1 MFSYPLLHTI
11 PLDWCARLFMSLK
24 WHFAV
29 VFVTQKVRA
38 TLLKVFHHV
47 WKDLDDRSS
56 LMSVYCECCTDGFSV
71 TVSSKL
77 TADFVGGAGD
87 EDESVTGS
95 WTHNILDSTGTKM
108 TWELKW
114 NSLRCSFISQTIT
127 MFTSACVLVR
137 HLSFGLVFFGIAR
150 FSSMK
155 TQEVTYESCSC
166 GLRVV
171 ATRWRYWRQFV
182 SWYRRWCVEDIV
194 NRHFF
199 VSGSV
204 LFLGLPHRLLIEL
217 MKWSLFSIWQW
228 SKERCGIFVKLY
240 KKLFGDAHVQPVE
253 VFDTSN
259 VLKLAVRMLLLD
271 GVLIYHDFCFVL

>member
-1 MFSYPLLHTI
+1 
-11 PLDWCARLFMSLK
+11 
-24 WHFAV
+24 
-29 VFVTQKVRA
+29 
-38 TLLKVFHHV
+38 
-47 WKDLDDRSS
+47 
-56 LMSVYCECCTDGFSV
+56 
-71 TVSSKL
+71 
-77 TADFVGGAGD
+77 
-87 EDESVTGS
+87 
-95 WTHNILDSTGTKM
+95 
-108 TWELKW
+108 
-114 NSLRCSFISQTIT
+114 
-127 MFTSACVLVR
+127 MFTSVCVLVR
-137 HLSFGLVFFGIAR
+137 HLSLVLVFFGIAR

-155 TQEVTYESCSC
+155 TQEVTYESCSF

-194 NRHFF
+194 KRHFF

-271 GVLIYHDFCFVL
+271 GVLIYHDLLFYKLTVELWSAQCLLERKHWRCNFVQENTSCVMQEWITVCLYRSGNVNVQSVWKGPNWPCFCSSGLLPCPCITVGDVDGLI